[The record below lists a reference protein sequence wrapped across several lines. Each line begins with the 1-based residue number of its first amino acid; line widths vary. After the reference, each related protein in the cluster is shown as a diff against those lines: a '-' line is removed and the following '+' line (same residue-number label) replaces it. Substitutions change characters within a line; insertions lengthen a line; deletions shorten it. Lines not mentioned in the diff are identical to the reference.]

1 MRCHHGVW
9 RITLVYISLKRYYHT
24 GNRTNNIS
32 LFNMKDI
39 FSRKRKRLENL
50 FQLPRNSMEERAV
63 PLNVPATDCKTV
75 VPPDVP
81 AIVPTAVPADVPV
94 NVPKK
99 PPRKSA
105 CAPAAVPITVPGTT
119 HATSSNS
126 AANSV
131 ANSAANSK
139 EKINKRRAKR
149 IKLGKRTSVSIRTY
163 RKDPRVNIR
172 DYICDIHGDRHA
184 LKRGILL
191 TSEQWNVLKENIDV
205 IDEGLKKR
213 RVQ

>member
-1 MRCHHGVW
+1 MFPRKQ
-9 RITLVYISLKRYYHT
+9 KR
-24 GNRTNNIS
+24 S
-32 LFNMKDI
+32 
-39 FSRKRKRLENL
+39 EQAC
-50 FQLPRNSMEERAV
+50 QLPPNSMEERAV
-63 PLNVPATDCKTV
+63 PLNVPSTDSKTV
-75 VPPDVP
+75 VTPDVSS
-81 AIVPTAVPADVPV
+81 VVPATVSTAVPV

-105 CAPAAVPITVPGTT
+105 RAPAAVPITVPGTT
-119 HATSSNS
+119 HATASNS
-126 AANSV
+126 VANSV

-139 EKINKRRAKR
+139 EKSNKPRAKR
-149 IKLGKRTSVSIRTY
+149 IQLGKRTSVSIRTY

-205 IDEGLKKR
+205 IDEGLKRR

>member
-9 RITLVYISLKRYYHT
+9 RITLVHISLKRYYHT
-24 GNRTNNIS
+24 DNRTNNIS

-39 FSRKRKRLENL
+39 FSRKRKRPDNL
-50 FQLPRNSMEERAV
+50 FQLPRNSMEERAVPLNV

-81 AIVPTAVPADVPV
+81 AIVPTAVPVNVPV

-126 AANSV
+126 VTNSV

-184 LKRGILL
+184 LKRGI
-191 TSEQWNVLKENIDV
+191 SCE
-205 IDEGLKKR
+205 
-213 RVQ
+213 